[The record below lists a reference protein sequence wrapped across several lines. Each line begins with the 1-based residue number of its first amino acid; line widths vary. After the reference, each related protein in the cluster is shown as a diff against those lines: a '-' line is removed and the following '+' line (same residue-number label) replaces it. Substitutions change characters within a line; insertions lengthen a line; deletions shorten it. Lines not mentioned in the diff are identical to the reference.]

1 MFEARRYSKLC
12 VSSALCVLLLTAVP
26 AVSAER
32 SIVGTVY
39 YRGGEPASG
48 AAVELEDKT
57 TLEVVSRLTDKEGR
71 FHFSGLSQDKDYNIQ
86 ATKIGY
92 WSKPHVVSRFS
103 SKPTETVKLYLTEKK
118 D

>member
-1 MFEARRYSKLC
+1 MFGDIRYPKIRAPR
-12 VSSALCVLLLTAVP
+12 ALCVLLLTALPVF
-26 AVSAER
+26 SASR

-39 YRGGEPASG
+39 YRGGEPAQG

-57 TLEVVSRLTDKEGR
+57 TLEVVSRLTDKEGQ
-71 FHFSGLSQDKDYNIQ
+71 FHFSGLSQDKDYSLR
-86 ATKIGY
+86 ATKVGY

-103 SKPTETVKLYLTEKK
+103 SKSTETVNLYLSEKK